1 MKRQICVLAV
11 ILLLLAK
18 VSWAQKLEAPKL
30 EPTPS
35 TESQKQLIKE
45 GVALHDRGDYDAAIS
60 RYEQV
65 LRENPANVLALYELS
80 FSYFLKKDCQKSL
93 EMAFK
98 AARYKSD
105 LLGEIYGEIG
115 NCQDDLGKP

>member
-1 MKRQICVLAV
+1 MKKQIPVLVVA
-11 ILLLLAK
+11 LLLLAK
-18 VSWAQKLEAPKL
+18 VSWAQKLEPPKL

-45 GVALHDRGDYDAAIS
+45 GVALHDQGDYDAAIS

-65 LRENPANVLALYELS
+65 LRENPKNVEALYEMS
-80 FSYFLKKDCQKSL
+80 FSYYLKKDCQKSL

-98 AARYKSD
+98 AV
-105 LLGEIYGEIG
+105 
-115 NCQDDLGKP
+115 Q